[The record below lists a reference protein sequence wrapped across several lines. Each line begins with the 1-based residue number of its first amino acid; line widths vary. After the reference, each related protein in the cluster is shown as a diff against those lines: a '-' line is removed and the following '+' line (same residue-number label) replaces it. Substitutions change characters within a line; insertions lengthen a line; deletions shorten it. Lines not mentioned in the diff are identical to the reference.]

1 MSAAAAP
8 GGRRL
13 PATAAAAA
21 VRGGEQRGDQHVER
35 EPGPAEPPGGL
46 VQLAVGLGRGPEPRG
61 AVRPAHHGPGLL
73 LRQAGIRDVSVGSQ
87 TQGAPA
93 DAVAGTQSRA
103 RLHRPALPGAGRP
116 LRRLILPLQKNES
129 GHLSGSTGPPCFG
142 ALPPEPPLPMLQ
154 RLRVLSTQRE
164 QGNNNKKRGR
174 PLFNAATFLV
184 SLFDPVPPPSPLQP
198 FAVVA

>member
-1 MSAAAAP
+1 MNRHSACTVCASSMSAAAAP

-13 PATAAAAA
+13 PAAATAAA
-21 VRGGEQRGDQHVER
+21 VRGGEQRSDQHVER

-73 LRQAGIRDVSVGSQ
+73 LRQAGIRDVSVRSQ
-87 TQGAPA
+87 AQGAPA
-93 DAVAGTQSRA
+93 DAVAGTKSRA

-129 GHLSGSTGPPCFG
+129 GHLSGSMGPTAP
-142 ALPPEPPLPMLQ
+142 APL
-154 RLRVLSTQRE
+154 RS
-164 QGNNNKKRGR
+164 
-174 PLFNAATFLV
+174 
-184 SLFDPVPPPSPLQP
+184 PPPRTPTSHASEAASPIDSKRTRQQQQK
-198 FAVVA
+198 A